1 MSLRFRTASA
11 AVLILALVAC
21 GGGGSGGDS
30 ESGPRGDD
38 VWAACT
44 EAPRAALSAPAGAT
58 SCADSGLDPT
68 SDQFAFPNWGGP
80 PATDTFTPSLAAT
93 IYGTDAVC
101 MDLTNGCVVYPAAQ
115 QWMDQMNAAIQG
127 GRCEGMATLSQRVL
141 DGEDLPS
148 DLQGGAVATVD
159 LVKEELTVGGSIAKW
174 WASQT
179 FPEVRKPTKKTRDLD
194 PVEIAEHI
202 IVALQNGEGPTLGLY
217 GDGVAHAVTPV
228 AVTTDGA
235 DAISIHVYDNNF
247 PGQITTVHV
256 DRTTKTWKYDTA
268 ATNSDNA
275 ASVWSGGKG
284 TLDLTLMSDREVQPS
299 PTWSNEDAAKGVTR
313 VVITT
318 GGVSA
323 AGVIVT
329 VGDTVLDSRDLT
341 QTIDGIDV
349 FPFRGNYF
357 GTGAMVEISTALG
370 AVRIQPV
377 LGALLNAQAK
387 TVPFT
392 FGIDAPGAAAF
403 QVNGDVDA
411 SEIDSE
417 LPVAEV
423 VPSDDDYEFGL
434 EGEGEY
440 LIDMALEEEGVEFE
454 VDGEVTFEFTDGEES
469 EAQVA
474 LLDGEGEE
482 LWTDEFDGVDDD
494 GEYGGTSVSY
504 DEESGDLAE
513 EEYVYEP
520 YELDEELLAELEEDF
535 PTADEIAEDETEST
549 DPDSEEE
556 VTDDSSNDDSDQTD
570 DTSTGDTSSDD
581 TVEEVDD
588 SEPEEST
595 TTTQPDEVPV
605 ETDAPIETDAPVETD
620 PPAEEPPVE

>member
-1 MSLRFRTASA
+1 MSLRSRTASV

-80 PATDTFTPSLAAT
+80 PATDTFTPSLAAA

-148 DLQGGAVATVD
+148 DLQGGAAATVD

-179 FPEVRKPTKKTRDLD
+179 FPEVRKPTKKSRDLD

-235 DAISIHVYDNNF
+235 DAIGIHVYDNNF

-256 DRTTKTWKYDTA
+256 DRATKTWKYDTA

-275 ASVWSGGKG
+275 ASVWSGGRG
-284 TLDLTLMSDREVQPS
+284 TLDLTLMSDREVKPS
-299 PTWSNEDAAKGVTR
+299 ATWSGDDAAKGVTR

-318 GGVSA
+318 SGVSA
-323 AGVIVT
+323 AGVIVKA
-329 VGDTVLDSRDLT
+329 GDKAIDSRDLN
-341 QTIDGIDV
+341 QQLSGIEV
-349 FPFRGNYF
+349 FPFRGDDF
-357 GTGAMVEISTALG
+357 GTGAMVEISTDLG
-370 AVRIQPV
+370 AVSVQPV
-377 LGALLNAQAK
+377 IGTLLDPGAVA
-387 TVPFT
+387 VPFT
-392 FGIDAPGAAAF
+392 FGVDAPGTAAF
-403 QVNGDVDA
+403 QVTGEVDPNDPA
-411 SEIDSE
+411 VE

-423 VPSDDDYEFGL
+423 VPSDGSYEFSLSGD
-434 EGEGEY
+434 GEFS
-440 LIDMALEEEGVEFE
+440 IDMALEEQSVEFE
-454 VDGEVTFEFTDGEES
+454 VEGEVTFEFTDDEES
-469 EAQVA
+469 DAQVA

-482 LWTDEFDGVDDD
+482 LWTDDFDGVDDD

-504 DEESGDLAE
+504 DEETGELVE
-513 EEYVYEP
+513 EEFTYEP
-520 YELDEELLAELEEDF
+520 YELDEELLADLEEDF
-535 PTADEIAEDETEST
+535 PTADEIAAEEPDST
-549 DPDSEEE
+549 DPESADGNTEDSLNE
-556 VTDDSSNDDSDQTD
+556 DADQTD
-570 DTSTGDTSSDD
+570 DTSTDDSSSDD
-581 TVEEVDD
+581 TVEEVDG
-588 SEPEEST
+588 SEPEETT
-595 TTTQPDEVPV
+595 TTTQPEEESV
-605 ETDAPIETDAPVETD
+605 ETDPPAETDAPVETD
-620 PPAEEPPVE
+620 PPADTDPPE